1 MKKSFGI
8 MTALF
13 ILVLVS
19 FLLMLVLKA
28 SSIGVKHA
36 SDTYIKEQAELF
48 MQSSI
53 ENAILA
59 IEGYERNST
68 SKCLKNIYF
77 TSSDGRFEANISVLR
92 YYCYDKENTSC
103 KYCDNGVNIETSKSN
118 GNVVLYTIIQTTSSP
133 RNGDKKLRFSKV
145 TIQKP

>member
-1 MKKSFGI
+1 LKKAFGI

-28 SSIGVKHA
+28 SSVGVKHV
-36 SDTYIKEQAELF
+36 SDTYLKAQAELF
-48 MQSSI
+48 MHSSI
-53 ENAILA
+53 ENAIMA
-59 IEGYERNST
+59 IEGYKRNS
-68 SKCLKNIYF
+68 SNKCLKNIHF

-92 YYCYDKENTSC
+92 YYCYDKDNSDC
-103 KYCDNGVNIETSKSN
+103 KYCDNAVNIETSKSN
-118 GNVVLYTIIQTTSSP
+118 GNVVLYTIVQTTDSA

>member
-1 MKKSFGI
+1 MKKAFGI

-28 SSIGVKHA
+28 SSVGVKHV
-36 SDTYIKEQAELF
+36 SDTYLKEQAELF
-48 MQSSI
+48 MHTSI
-53 ENAILA
+53 ENAIMA
-59 IEGYERNST
+59 IEGYERNDT
-68 SKCLKNIYF
+68 SKCLKHIYF
-77 TSSDGRFEANISVLR
+77 QSSDGRFDANISVLR
-92 YYCYDKENTSC
+92 YYCYDMSKCPN
-103 KYCDNGVNIETSKSN
+103 CDIAEKIEEDKSQ
-118 GNVVLYTIIQTTSSP
+118 GNVVLYTLIQTTNSP

>member
-1 MKKSFGI
+1 MKKAFGI

-28 SSIGVKHA
+28 SSVGIKHVA
-36 SDTYIKEQAELF
+36 DTYIKTQAELF

-59 IEGYERNST
+59 IEGYERNDT
-68 SKCLKNIYF
+68 SKCLKYIHF
-77 TSSDGRFEANISVLR
+77 ISSDGRFESNTTVLR
-92 YYCYDKENTSC
+92 YYCYDMSKCPN
-103 KYCDNGVNIETSKSN
+103 CDIAVKTDSSKSQ
-118 GNVVLYTIIQTTSSP
+118 GNVALYTVVKTTSSP
-133 RNGDKKLRFSKV
+133 RNGGKKIKIAKV
-145 TIQKP
+145 TLQKP